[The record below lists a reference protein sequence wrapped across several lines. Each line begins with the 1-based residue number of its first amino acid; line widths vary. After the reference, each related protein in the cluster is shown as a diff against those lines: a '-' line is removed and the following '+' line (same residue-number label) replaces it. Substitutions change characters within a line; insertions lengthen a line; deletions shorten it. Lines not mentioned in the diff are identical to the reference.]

1 MIPRTPSFSP
11 MQASRRLL
19 PIALASILAACSSL
33 PPNLSTPS
41 STNSA
46 ALPAQWSA
54 DTAATGQRATDV
66 AQWWARF
73 SDPQLSALIAQALQA
88 NTSVQSAQAA
98 LRQARA
104 QADVQQAGL
113 GPTLGASGSVQRSQS
128 GNNSPSSR
136 FQAGFDASW
145 EPDIFGANRG
155 AAQASEADFQASA
168 ANLSNVQVSLAGE
181 VAATYITLR
190 SLQTRLTI
198 AQNNLLAQ
206 EETLQITRWR
216 AQAGLASSLDVE
228 QSIGA
233 TEQTRAQIPSLQA
246 SASQAMNALSVLT
259 GQTPGSLTALL
270 EKPAPIPV
278 APNDLALAFP
288 ADTLRQRPDVL
299 AAEWRI
305 QAARARLS
313 AADAARYPSINLGG
327 SLSLSA
333 LTLGT
338 LTDGASLVKSLLA
351 SVSLPLYD
359 GGARDAQVRSQE
371 AALEQAQASYQGAVL
386 TALQDVEDA
395 LAGLRGDQARL
406 ARLQASAAAALNADT
421 LARQRYQSG
430 LIDFATV
437 LTTQRTLLSA
447 QDSVASAQASLSTNH
462 VQLYKALGGG
472 WQPSAANTA
481 QRP

>member
-1 MIPRTPSFSP
+1 
-11 MQASRRLL
+11 
-19 PIALASILAACSSL
+19 
-33 PPNLSTPS
+33 
-41 STNSA
+41 
-46 ALPAQWSA
+46 
-54 DTAATGQRATDV
+54 
-66 AQWWARF
+66 
-73 SDPQLSALIAQALQA
+73 
-88 NTSVQSAQAA
+88 
-98 LRQARA
+98 
-104 QADVQQAGL
+104 
-113 GPTLGASGSVQRSQS
+113 
-128 GNNSPSSR
+128 
-136 FQAGFDASW
+136 
-145 EPDIFGANRG
+145 
-155 AAQASEADFQASA
+155 
-168 ANLSNVQVSLAGE
+168 
-181 VAATYITLR
+181 
-190 SLQTRLTI
+190 
-198 AQNNLLAQ
+198 
-206 EETLQITRWR
+206 
-216 AQAGLASSLDVE
+216 
-228 QSIGA
+228 
-233 TEQTRAQIPSLQA
+233 
-246 SASQAMNALSVLT
+246 VLT

-270 EKPAPIPV
+270 KKPAPIPV